1 LVKKLENAQH
11 LSKEQSQSL
20 LSNFGHMTKDLF
32 INERKHANKSKSSRY
47 GDTIK
52 QFAVT
57 LHFYSPKAY
66 KFVRKSLHLPCPATI
81 RAWATAIKCEPGF
94 FTCVIE
100 HLQNILDEDDKDCF
114 LLVDEMSIKNK

>member
-1 LVKKLENAQH
+1 MRKEKTIKGLVKKLENARH

-32 INERKHANKSKSSRY
+32 INEQKNADKSKGSRY

-57 LHFYSPKAY
+57 LHFYSIQGIQVCKAY
-66 KFVRKSLHLPCPATI
+66 
-81 RAWATAIKCEPGF
+81 
-94 FTCVIE
+94 
-100 HLQNILDEDDKDCF
+100 
-114 LLVDEMSIKNK
+114 SIQGIQGKQRCRFE